1 MRQPTAF
8 FDEADHSAGALAGR
22 AATDPA
28 QLQQLLGTNVAFALG
43 AALGATGSLGLAFAF
58 GWRLAA
64 AALGAAAPLAV
75 AAGVFRLRGET
86 ALARDAVAV
95 FAEGAAFAT
104 EAVAAV
110 RTVAALTL
118 EPRLLRRYDV
128 LLRAHVARAIRRQC
142 FQALVFAGSDAM
154 PLLCMAFVLW

>member
-1 MRQPTAF
+1 M
-8 FDEADHSAGALAGR
+8 
-22 AATDPA
+22 ATDPA
-28 QLQQLLGTNVAFALG
+28 QLQKLLGTNVAFALG

-110 RTVAALTL
+110 RTVSALTL
-118 EPRLLRRYDV
+118 EPRLLRRYDA
-128 LLRAHVARAIRRQC
+128 LLRAHVARAIRRQR
-142 FQALVFAGSDAM
+142 FQALVFAGNDAM